1 MLMPPFVVIWIWLC
15 AWLNCAGWTLSWL
28 HQLNAGGYAVA
39 LALGLA
45 GLLVWHRRTGVP
57 LMPAIHWPKLRRR
70 FRRGFPLAF
79 LILASMAFIGGATH
93 PANNWDTLAYR
104 TPRVLHWLA
113 DQQWHWIYSKFPR
126 LNTRTVGFEWLTA
139 PVMLFTGTDRFI
151 FLINVI
157 CFLLLPGRI
166 FALFTRLGVR
176 PRAAWHWMWL
186 FPSGYGYVLQAGAV
200 VNDMCG
206 AFMTLTA
213 VEFALRAR
221 RAMKISDLWTS
232 GLAAMLMVSVKA
244 FNLVLLLPWL
254 IAVWP
259 ALKLSWRRPLATLA
273 VVLLAL
279 GASMLPTALANIIYA
294 GDWTAKS
301 IDKVGGGD
309 AKVLLLANAL
319 NQPIA
324 NLAPPVFPFRI
335 QWENFVQCHTPARLG
350 EEMRANTEGGLAKFQ
365 IPDLQTEESA
375 GLGCGLSLLLLF
387 LLAKKFHAREFFTR
401 GLFQL
406 GTLVSLGAWAGVFIL
421 MVKVGY
427 SGPARYLLPFY
438 PLLALPVLTGAA
450 SAKVFRRRGW
460 RNAAYLIF
468 GVAGLLLVLC
478 PQRPLWPADSL
489 LRQLDAEHSHIFLIH
504 RAFAVY
510 PAYAARADGLAVVRA
525 ALPPDASPVGFIGD
539 DQPETSLW
547 RPFGSRQVLNIKPD
561 DSEAFI
567 RSRGI
572 RYAVLLV
579 TDIERNFPPGIDA
592 WCRERH
598 AATLGNFALKNH
610 AGRDAEPWRLVA
622 FQ

>member
-335 QWENFVQCHTPARLG
+335 QWENFVQRHTPARLG

-365 IPDLQTEESA
+365 IPDRGIRWPRLRP
-375 GLGCGLSLLLLF
+375 
-387 LLAKKFHAREFFTR
+387 LAAAFVFARKKIPRPRIFHARPFPAWNTGFLGRLGGCIYFNGEG
-401 GLFQL
+401 GLL
-406 GTLVSLGAWAGVFIL
+406 WAGAL
-421 MVKVGY
+421 
-427 SGPARYLLPFY
+427 SPA
-438 PLLALPVLTGAA
+438 VLSAACAA
-450 SAKVFRRRGW
+450 SADGGGFRQGFSSARLAQRSLSHLRCSGFAACAVSATPFVACGFASASAGRGALAHFSHPSRLCRVSCLRRACRRVGGGARGSAAGCQPSGFYRRRPAGD
-460 RNAAYLIF
+460 
-468 GVAGLLLVLC
+468 VALATIRIASGI
-478 PQRPLWPADSL
+478 
-489 LRQLDAEHSHIFLIH
+489 EH
-504 RAFAVY
+504 
-510 PAYAARADGLAVVRA
+510 
-525 ALPPDASPVGFIGD
+525 
-539 DQPETSLW
+539 
-547 RPFGSRQVLNIKPD
+547 
-561 DSEAFI
+561 
-567 RSRGI
+567 
-572 RYAVLLV
+572 
-579 TDIERNFPPGIDA
+579 
-592 WCRERH
+592 
-598 AATLGNFALKNH
+598 
-610 AGRDAEPWRLVA
+610 
-622 FQ
+622 